1 MDTETSIIFHENVQL
16 VIKIANSRGER
27 AMKRDAVIVSA
38 VRTAIG
44 RQGSALAG
52 VPAHVLGAEVI
63 KEAVKRAN
71 IKPEMVDDVIF
82 GNVLS
87 GGGNIARLTALQTGL
102 SLELPGVTVDRQCG
116 SGINAINLAAQAIRA
131 GDGDIYI
138 AGGTESMSRAP
149 YLMDRPEKPFSPV
162 PPSFRKSQLSPKEI
176 GDPPMGITAENLVE
190 KYQITREEQDQFALQ
205 SQQRM
210 AIAMQ
215 EGRFDEQIVPI
226 RIPVKKGEPVI
237 FNIDEHPRPQTTF
250 EALAK
255 LQPVFLK
262 GGTVTAGNSSGLND
276 AASALVIMSREKA
289 EELNLTPLAVIR
301 AYAVAGVDPNIM
313 GIGPVPAVKKVLEK
327 SGYSLKEMD
336 VIEINEAF
344 AAQVLACNREL
355 EMDINKVNVNGGAIA
370 HGHPLGA
377 TGAIL
382 VTKAVY
388 ELKRSAGKYALI
400 TACIGGGQGIA
411 TIIERE

>member
-1 MDTETSIIFHENVQL
+1 
-16 VIKIANSRGER
+16 
-27 AMKRDAVIVSA
+27 MKRDAVIVSA

-44 RQGSALAG
+44 RQGGALASI
-52 VPAHVLGAEVI
+52 PAHVLGAEVI
-63 KEAVKRAN
+63 KEAVKRVKLDPQQ
-71 IKPEMVDDVIF
+71 IDDVIF

-102 SLELPGVTVDRQCG
+102 SIELPGLTVDRQCG

-149 YLMDRPEKPFSPV
+149 YLMDRPEKPYSST
-162 PPSFRKSQLSPKEI
+162 PPNFRKSQLSPKEV

-190 KYQITREEQDQFALQ
+190 KYQISREEQDEFALR

-210 AIAMQ
+210 AAAME

-226 RIPVKKGEPVI
+226 TIPVRKGEPIV
-237 FNIDEHPRPQTTF
+237 FKTDEHPRPQTTM
-250 EALAK
+250 EGLAK
-255 LQPVFLK
+255 LQPAFLK
-262 GGTVTAGNSSGLND
+262 GGSVTAGNSSGLND

-289 EELNLTPLAVIR
+289 EELGIQPLAVIR

-313 GIGPVPAVKKVLEK
+313 GIGPVPAVRKVMER
-327 SGYSLKEMD
+327 SGLDLDDMD
-336 VIEINEAF
+336 LIEINEAF
-344 AAQVLACNREL
+344 ASQVLACNREL
-355 EMDINKVNVNGGAIA
+355 QMNIEKVNVNGGAIA

-382 VTKAVY
+382 TTKAVY
-388 ELKRSAGKYALI
+388 ELHRSGGKYALI

-411 TIIERE
+411 TIIEKA

>member
-1 MDTETSIIFHENVQL
+1 
-16 VIKIANSRGER
+16 
-27 AMKRDAVIVSA
+27 MKRDAVIVSA

-44 RQGSALAG
+44 RQGSALASI
-52 VPAHVLGAEVI
+52 PAHVFGAEVI
-63 KEAVKRAN
+63 KEAVKRAK
-71 IKPEMVDDVIF
+71 ISPEMVDDVIF

-102 SLELPGVTVDRQCG
+102 SLDLPGLTVDRQCG
-116 SGINAINLAAQAIRA
+116 SGINAINLAAQAIWA
-131 GDGDIYI
+131 GDGDVYI

-149 YLMDRPEKPFSPV
+149 YLMDRPEKPYSSSPPV
-162 PPSFRKSQLSPKEI
+162 FRKSQLSPKEI
-176 GDPPMGITAENLVE
+176 GDPPMGITAENLVA
-190 KYQITREEQDQFALQ
+190 KYHISRQEQDEFALR
-205 SQQRM
+205 SQQKM
-210 AIAMQ
+210 AAAME

-226 RIPVKKGEPVI
+226 ATPVKKGEPIV
-237 FNIDEHPRPQTTF
+237 FKTDEHPRPQTTL
-250 EALAK
+250 EALSK
-255 LQPVFLK
+255 LQPAFLK
-262 GGTVTAGNSSGLND
+262 DGTVTAGNSSGLND
-276 AASALVIMSREKA
+276 AASAVVVMSREKA

-313 GIGPVPAVKKVLEK
+313 GIGPVPAVRKVLEK
-327 SGYSLKEMD
+327 SGLALEEMD
-336 VIEINEAF
+336 LIEINEAF

-355 EMDINKVNVNGGAIA
+355 NMNLEKVNVNGGAIA

-388 ELKRSAGKYALI
+388 ELARSGGRYALI

-411 TIIERE
+411 TVLEREQ

>member
-1 MDTETSIIFHENVQL
+1 
-16 VIKIANSRGER
+16 
-27 AMKRDAVIVSA
+27 MKRDAVIVSA

-44 RQGSALAG
+44 RQGGTLAG

-71 IKPEMVDDVIF
+71 ITPEQVDDVIF

-102 SLELPGVTVDRQCG
+102 SLDLPGLTVDRQCG

-131 GDGDIYI
+131 GDGDVYI

-149 YLMDRPEKPFSPV
+149 YLLEKPEKQFSPE
-162 PPSFRKSQLSPKEI
+162 PPSFKKSQLSPKKI

-190 KYQITREEQDQFALQ
+190 KYKIPREEQDEFAYQ
-205 SQQRM
+205 SQKRM
-210 AIAMQ
+210 AIAME
-215 EGRFDEQIVPI
+215 EGRFEEQIVPI
-226 RIPVKKGEPVI
+226 SVPVKKGEPII
-237 FNIDEHPRPQTTF
+237 FKTDEHPRPQTTL
-250 EALAK
+250 EALSK
-255 LQPVFLK
+255 LQPAFLK

-289 EELNLTPLAVIR
+289 EELGLTPLAVIR

-313 GIGPVPAVKKVLEK
+313 GIGPVPAVRKVMEK
-327 SGYSLKEMD
+327 SGYSISDMD
-336 VIEINEAF
+336 LIEINEAF
-344 AAQVLACNREL
+344 ASQVLACNREL
-355 EMDINKVNVNGGAIA
+355 EMDLEKVNVNGGAIA

-382 VTKAVY
+382 ATKAVY
-388 ELKRSAGKYALI
+388 ELKRSGGRFALL

>member
-1 MDTETSIIFHENVQL
+1 
-16 VIKIANSRGER
+16 
-27 AMKRDAVIVSA
+27 MKRDAVIVSA

-63 KEAVKRAN
+63 KEAVKRAK
-71 IKPEMVDDVIF
+71 IKPEIIDDVIF

-102 SLELPGVTVDRQCG
+102 AMELPGLTVDRQCG
-116 SGINAINLAAQAIRA
+116 SGLNAINLAAQAIRA
-131 GDGDIYI
+131 GDGDVYI

-149 YLMDRPEKPFSPV
+149 YLMDRPEKPFSPA

-210 AIAMQ
+210 AIAMK

-226 RIPVKKGEPVI
+226 TIPVKKGESFI
-237 FNIDEHPRPQTTF
+237 FKIDEHPRPQTTY
-250 EALAK
+250 ETLAK
-255 LQPVFLK
+255 LQPAFLK

-301 AYAVAGVDPNIM
+301 AYAVTGVDPNIM
-313 GIGPVPAVKKVLEK
+313 GIGPVPAVKKVLQK
-327 SGYSLKEMD
+327 SGYSLNDID

-355 EMDINKVNVNGGAIA
+355 EMDLEKVNINGGAIA

>member
-1 MDTETSIIFHENVQL
+1 
-16 VIKIANSRGER
+16 
-27 AMKRDAVIVSA
+27 MKRDAVIVSA

-44 RQGSALAG
+44 RQGSALSS

-71 IKPEMVDDVIF
+71 VDPEMVDDVIF

-102 SLELPGVTVDRQCG
+102 SVNLPGLTIDRQCG
-116 SGINAINLAAQAIRA
+116 SGINAVNLAAQAIQA

-149 YLMDRPEKPFSPV
+149 YLMERPEKPFSPV
-162 PPSFRKSQLSPKEI
+162 PPSFKKSQLAPKEI

-190 KYQITREEQDQFALQ
+190 KYNISREEQDEFALQ

-210 AIAMQ
+210 AAAM
-215 EGRFDEQIVPI
+215 EGGRFDEQIVPI
-226 RIPVKKGEPVI
+226 TIPVRKGDPIV
-237 FNIDEHPRPQTTF
+237 FKTDEHPRPQTTI
-250 EALAK
+250 EALEK
-255 LQPVFLK
+255 LKPAFK
-262 GGTVTAGNSSGLND
+262 KDGTVTAGNSSGLND

-289 EELNLTPLAVIR
+289 EELGVKPLAVVR
-301 AYAVAGVDPNIM
+301 AFAVAGVDPNIM
-313 GIGPVPAVKKVLEK
+313 GIGPVPATKKVMEK
-327 SGYSLKEMD
+327 SGLSIDDMD
-336 VIEINEAF
+336 LIEINEAF
-344 AAQVLACNREL
+344 ASQVLACNREL
-355 EMDINKVNVNGGAIA
+355 GMDMEKVNVNGGAIA

-382 VTKAVY
+382 VTKAAY
-388 ELKRSAGKYALI
+388 ELHRSGGRYALI

-411 TIIERE
+411 TIIEKE

>member
-1 MDTETSIIFHENVQL
+1 
-16 VIKIANSRGER
+16 
-27 AMKRDAVIVSA
+27 MKRDAVIVSA

-52 VPAHVLGAEVI
+52 VPAHILGAEVI

-71 IKPEMVDDVIF
+71 INPEIVDDVIF

-102 SLELPGVTVDRQCG
+102 SVDLPGLTVDRQCG
-116 SGINAINLAAQAIRA
+116 SGLNAINLAAQAIRA
-131 GDGDIYI
+131 GDGDVYI

-149 YLMDRPEKPFSPV
+149 YLMDRPEKPYSPV

-210 AIAMQ
+210 AIAMK
-215 EGRFDEQIVPI
+215 EGRFNEQIVPI
-226 RIPVKKGEPVI
+226 SIPVKKGEPI
-237 FNIDEHPRPQTTF
+237 LFQTDEHPRPQTTY

-255 LQPVFLK
+255 LQPAFLK

-276 AASALVIMSREKA
+276 GASAIVIMSREKA

-313 GIGPVPAVKKVLEK
+313 GIGPVPAVKKVLQK
-327 SGYSLKEMD
+327 SGYSLNDMD

-355 EMDINKVNVNGGAIA
+355 EMDLEKVNVNGGAIA

-382 VTKAVY
+382 LTKAVY
-388 ELKRSAGKYALI
+388 ELKRTAGKYALI